1 MTKAHEIKFS
11 TEQIVLRPRFTL
23 LLTSPTKH
31 ILEEFK
37 QSKSKQYGIVTKV
50 IDHHVILKI
59 AEANYHYWSP
69 QLHLELEH
77 CTSITRLK
85 GLFDPNPTIWT
96 LFMFLKFVFSGLFI
110 GFGVWAASNY
120 LLELPTALPI
130 TLCILMCLLGIAVYF
145 VAQYGKK
152 MGKEQMEELYVY
164 MCSVVRVEEHS
175 LNTCNNQKLNQDWS

>member
-1 MTKAHEIKFS
+1 MTKSHEIKFS
-11 TEQIVLRPRFTL
+11 TEKIVLRPRFTL
-23 LLTSPTKH
+23 LLTAPTKH

-37 QSKSKQYGIVTKV
+37 QSNSKPYGIVTKV
-50 IDHHVILKI
+50 IDHHVMLKI
-59 AEANYHYWSP
+59 AEANHHYWSP

-77 CTSITRLK
+77 CTSITKLN
-85 GLFDPNPTIWT
+85 GLFGPNPTIWT

-120 LLELPTALPI
+120 LLEQPTALPI
-130 TLCILMCLLGIAVYF
+130 TLSILMCLLGIAVYF

-164 MCSVVRVEEHS
+164 MCSVVRVEEQS
-175 LNTCNNQKLNQDWS
+175 LNAINNQ

>member
-1 MTKAHEIKFS
+1 MIKSHEIKFP

-23 LLTSPTKH
+23 LLTAPAKQ

-37 QSKSKQYGIVTKV
+37 QSNSKQYGIVTKV

-59 AEANYHYWSP
+59 SKSNQHYWSP
-69 QLHLELEH
+69 QLHIELEH
-77 CTSITRLK
+77 CTSITKLN
-85 GLFDPNPTIWT
+85 GLFGPNPTIWT

-120 LLELPTALPI
+120 LLEQPTALPI
-130 TLCILMCLLGIAVYF
+130 TLSLLVCILGIAVYF
-145 VAQYGKK
+145 IAQFGKK
-152 MGKEQMEELYVY
+152 MGQEQMVELYTY

-175 LNTCNNQKLNQDWS
+175 LNAMNN

>member
-1 MTKAHEIKFS
+1 MIKSHKIKFS

-23 LLTSPTKH
+23 LLTSSSEK

-37 QSKSKQYGIVTKV
+37 QSNSKQYGIVTKV

-59 AEANYHYWSP
+59 AEAHHHYWSP

-77 CTSITRLK
+77 CTSITKLN
-85 GLFDPNPTIWT
+85 GLFGPNPTIWT

-120 LLELPTALPI
+120 LLEQPTALPM
-130 TLCILMCLLGIAVYF
+130 TLSILMCLLGNAVYF
-145 VAQYGKK
+145 MAQCGKK
-152 MGKEQMEELYVY
+152 MGKEQMEELYDY
-164 MCSVVRVEEHS
+164 MCSVVHVEEQS
-175 LNTCNNQKLNQDWS
+175 LNGINNQ